1 MVSFLLPINFNS
13 QLKSDVK
20 QLHFFTLQEFSQFTK
35 PGMPMIDSLL
45 ELDRKIF
52 LYLNGFHT
60 PWMDPI
66 MFYITK
72 TWVWLPLYLILL
84 YLIFREYNK
93 EGWFVLI
100 GITLTILLADQI
112 TASLMKPYFARLRPS
127 QEPTLEALIHLVN
140 GDKGGRYGFAS
151 SHAANTFGTAMF
163 FLLVFRKKMRWI
175 ALLFLWAVI
184 MTYSRIYL
192 GMHYPGDILV
202 GGIIGLLSGVAGF
215 KFFQWLKKISDKKKS
230 ASLGA
235 TD

>member
-1 MVSFLLPINFNS
+1 
-13 QLKSDVK
+13 
-20 QLHFFTLQEFSQFTK
+20 
-35 PGMPMIDSLL
+35 MIDSLL

-93 EGWFVLI
+93 EGWFVLM
-100 GITLTILLADQI
+100 GIALTILLADQI
-112 TASLMKPYFARLRPS
+112 TTSLMKPYFARLRPS

-140 GDKGGRYGFAS
+140 GDKGGQYGFAS

-163 FLLVFRKKMRWI
+163 FLLVFQKKIRWI
-175 ALLFLWAVI
+175 AFLFLWAAI

-202 GGIIGLLSGVAGF
+202 GGIIGLLSGVAGL

-230 ASLGA
+230 TSMGS
-235 TD
+235 TE

>member
-1 MVSFLLPINFNS
+1 
-13 QLKSDVK
+13 
-20 QLHFFTLQEFSQFTK
+20 
-35 PGMPMIDSLL
+35 MIDSLL

-93 EGWFVLI
+93 EGWFVLM

-127 QEPTLEALIHLVN
+127 QDPTLEALIHLVN
-140 GDKGGRYGFAS
+140 GDKGGQYGFAS
-151 SHAANTFGTAMF
+151 SHAANTFGAAMF
-163 FLLVFRKKMRWI
+163 FLLVFQKKMRWI
-175 ALLFLWAVI
+175 PL
-184 MTYSRIYL
+184 
-192 GMHYPGDILV
+192 
-202 GGIIGLLSGVAGF
+202 
-215 KFFQWLKKISDKKKS
+215 
-230 ASLGA
+230 
-235 TD
+235 